1 MNVWEAH
8 ICPCNCLI
16 SKGGMFLNIG
26 EGMKG
31 LTPAQV
37 TICDSLCP
45 TIGNDK
51 RICLAGSSHQT
62 WCTVSTL
69 QFLEGGAVQD

>member
-37 TICDSLCP
+37 TICGSILYGKMKQLQYELAEKAFDYDSRKGYR
-45 TIGNDK
+45 IGL
-51 RICLAGSSHQT
+51 R
-62 WCTVSTL
+62 
-69 QFLEGGAVQD
+69 